1 MNIYCGNLSYD
12 MTDDDLRNAFEDHGK
27 VSSAKIIMDRESG
40 RSKGF
45 GFVEMESE
53 EEAKAAI
60 QELNGAMINGRNLR
74 VNEAKPR
81 SNGGS
86 RRGPR

>member
-1 MNIYCGNLSYD
+1 MINIYCGNLSYD
-12 MTDDDLRNAFEDHGK
+12 MTDDDLKSAFEDHGA

-45 GFVEMESE
+45 GFVEMDDDQ
-53 EEAKAAI
+53 EAKAAI
-60 QELNGAMINGRNLR
+60 EELNGAMINGRNIR
-74 VNEAKPR
+74 VNEAKPK
-81 SNGGS
+81 SGGA

>member
-1 MNIYCGNLSYD
+1 MINIYCGNLSYD
-12 MTDDDLRNAFEDHGK
+12 MTDDDLKSAFEDHGA
-27 VSSAKIIMDRESG
+27 VSSAKIIMDKESG

-45 GFVEMESE
+45 GFVEMDDDQ
-53 EEAKAAI
+53 EAKAAI
-60 QELNGAMINGRNLR
+60 EELNGAMINGRNIR

-81 SNGGS
+81 SGGA

>member
-1 MNIYCGNLSYD
+1 MINIYCGNLSYD
-12 MTDDDLRNAFEDHGK
+12 MTDDDLKSAFEDHGA
-27 VSSAKIIMDRESG
+27 VSSAKIIMDKESG

-45 GFVEMESE
+45 GFVEMDDDQ
-53 EEAKAAI
+53 EAKAAI
-60 QELNGAMINGRNLR
+60 EELNGAMVNGRNIR

-81 SNGGS
+81 SGGA